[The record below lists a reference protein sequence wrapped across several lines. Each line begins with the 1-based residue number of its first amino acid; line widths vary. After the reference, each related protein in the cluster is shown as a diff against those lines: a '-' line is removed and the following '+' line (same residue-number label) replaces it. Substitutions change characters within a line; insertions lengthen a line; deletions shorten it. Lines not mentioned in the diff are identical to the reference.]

1 MFALLVIVARAY
13 EPGSSVLH
21 GAGALLAIAGLV
33 LLVVFAALQGDAW
46 HVVSFTIFGSAMV
59 LLYVAST
66 LYHAFT
72 TNTRT
77 KNVFKRID
85 HAMIFVLIAG
95 TYTPVCLVTLRG
107 PIGWTL
113 FGIVWGVAIAGATL
127 KLTGVRINKL
137 WSTLLYV
144 CLGWAALGAIVPLFS
159 LVPFWGLFWLFL
171 GGVLYTAGT
180 LFYAMD
186 QKWNWHR
193 WFGAHEIW
201 HLFVMAGTF
210 SHFWFVL
217 QFVL

>member
-1 MFALLVIVARAY
+1 MHAI
-13 EPGSSVLH
+13 G
-21 GAGALLAIAGLV
+21 GILAIAGLV
-33 LLVVFAALQGDAW
+33 LLIVFAAIQGTAW

-59 LLYVAST
+59 LLYVASA
-66 LYHAFT
+66 LYHVFSHESRA
-72 TNTRT
+72 
-77 KNVFKRID
+77 KAIFKRID

-113 FGIVWGVAIAGATL
+113 FGIVWGLAIAGAAL
-127 KLTGVRINKL
+127 KLSGIHINKL
-137 WSTLLYV
+137 WSTLLYIG
-144 CLGWAALGAIVPLFS
+144 LGWAAVGAIFPL
-159 LVPFWGLFWLFL
+159 LDRIPLWGLFWLFL
-171 GGVLYTAGT
+171 GGIAYTSGT
-180 LFYAMD
+180 VFYAMD
-186 QKWNWHR
+186 QKWKWHE